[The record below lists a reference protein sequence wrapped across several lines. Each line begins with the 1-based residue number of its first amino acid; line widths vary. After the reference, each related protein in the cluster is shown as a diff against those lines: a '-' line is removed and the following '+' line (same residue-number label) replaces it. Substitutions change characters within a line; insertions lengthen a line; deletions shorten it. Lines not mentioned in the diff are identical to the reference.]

1 MSLLL
6 NILQR
11 CSNAEGAMNLAKE
24 FVQGNHWPI
33 AKLLGCFFFSGSLQ
47 DLGKTKHKRTMKRAM
62 ENGYWDLPSP

>member
-33 AKLLGCFFFSGSLQ
+33 AKLLGCFFFQGVC
-47 DLGKTKHKRTMKRAM
+47 KI
-62 ENGYWDLPSP
+62 